1 MKWHWRYLALIW
13 LLWWAWT
20 QQLGFSTPLTGW
32 IKLGVMGAALWF
44 GLGFVKTLLDKFLPH
59 IGNDPK
65 VVRGVELATSASL
78 LHALELTARGIPHT
92 DERGNVT
99 QEWRKA
105 ENDLRRDPA
114 KYHDK
119 HVFDGWVRLAQT
131 PIPPANEALHIAI
144 TASTGAGKSVAL
156 RGLLADIRARGDRAI
171 VIDNG
176 GEFGAE
182 FGAPGDL
189 VLSPFDK
196 RSLGWD
202 LVNEI
207 RESHDWMRMA
217 RSVVPDGQG
226 SERAWHEMAQKL
238 LANLGMYTHIDNAE
252 LLQIATGYSAESL
265 QPLLAGT
272 SSSVLTQEGG
282 ERLLT
287 NIRSVFG
294 TVLQCW
300 QFMRGG
306 AFSLRE
312 YMQSTDPRWLWVPFK
327 ESELG
332 VSRDLIA
339 CWMDILV
346 SAGLERTEGG
356 QNTWI
361 IIDEL
366 DTLGELASL
375 IAATTKLRK
384 RNVRVV
390 VAFQS
395 YSQLV
400 STYGRERASTL
411 LNCFSN
417 KLILRSV
424 DGETA
429 EKLARELGE
438 RERWKESSTSQGQSA
453 SSTSSLQRE
462 QAVMPSQIQNLPDLQ
477 GYINLAGDYPIG
489 RCQVS
494 LEATKPR
501 HGPVVYPE
509 GLPTYLG
516 DAWDPQ
522 DAVEVGNS
530 PFTVQPASKAR
541 RA

>member
-13 LLWWAWT
+13 LVWWAWT
-20 QQLGFSTPLTGW
+20 QSLGFSTPLSGW
-32 IKLGVMGAALWF
+32 FKLAVMGAVLWY
-44 GLGFVKTLLDKFLPH
+44 GLGFLKVILDKVLPH
-59 IGNDPK
+59 GGKDPK

-99 QEWRKA
+99 PEWRKA
-105 ENDLRRDPA
+105 ENDLRRNPA
-114 KYHDK
+114 KYHNK
-119 HVFDGWVRLAQT
+119 RVFDGWVRLAQT

-144 TASTGAGKSVAL
+144 AASTGAGKSVAL
-156 RGLLADIRARGDRAI
+156 RGLLADIRERGDRAI

-182 FGAPGDL
+182 YGARGDL

-207 RESHDWMRMA
+207 REPHDWMRMA
-217 RSVVPDGQG
+217 RSVVPDGAG

-238 LANLGMYTHIDNAE
+238 LANLGMNTHVDNAE
-252 LLQIATGYSAESL
+252 LLNIATNYSPEAL

-306 AFSLRE
+306 GFSLRE
-312 YMQSTDPRWLWVPFK
+312 YMQSNDPRWLWVPFK
-327 ESELG
+327 DTELG

-346 SAGLERTEGG
+346 SAGLERAEGG

-400 STYGRERASTL
+400 HTYGKDRASTL

-438 RERWKESSTSQGQSA
+438 RERWKESSASQGQSA
-453 SSTSSLQRE
+453 SATSSLQRE

-501 HGPVVYPE
+501 HDLVIYPS
-509 GLPTYLG
+509 GLPHYLG
-516 DAWDPQ
+516 ADWSPQ
-522 DAVEVGNS
+522 ELEELGYS
-530 PFTVQPASKAR
+530 PSTDQPASEAR